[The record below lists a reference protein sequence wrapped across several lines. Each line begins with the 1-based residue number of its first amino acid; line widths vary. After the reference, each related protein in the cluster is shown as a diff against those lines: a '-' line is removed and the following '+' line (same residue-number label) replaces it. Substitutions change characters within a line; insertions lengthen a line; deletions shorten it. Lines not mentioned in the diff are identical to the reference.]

1 MSTELIAFL
10 VIVYI
15 IGMPVSRYIYFR
27 VTTNI
32 SSYGKE
38 DEIMGITFFWP
49 LALCLLAPLLLFEKV
64 FKHADELGKK
74 HRKK

>member
-15 IGMPVSRYIYFR
+15 IGMFVSRYVYYRLTPLHKVDSDEVI
-27 VTTNI
+27 TT
-32 SSYGKE
+32 
-38 DEIMGITFFWP
+38 TFLWP
-49 LALCLLAPLLLFEKV
+49 LIAICWFPLTGIGKLIENV
-64 FKHADELGKK
+64 DELGKK